1 MDDFMD
7 NVRIYGVNIFAI
19 LFSGIQEINPYLQT
33 IVLILTIIYTSI
45 QIIKK
50 IKSNG

>member
-1 MDDFMD
+1 MD
-7 NVRIYGVNIFAI
+7 NVRTYGANFFAI
-19 LFSGIQEINPYLQT
+19 LFSGIEDVNPYLQSV
-33 IVLILTIIYTSI
+33 VLVLTIIYTCI